1 MFLGAEDEAQ
11 TRDPQLGRLMLYQLS
26 YFRIIGCGRRW
37 IRTTEGINQQIYSL
51 PHLATLVF
59 ALISFLP
66 FQPLPESVGAS
77 CRIRT
82 NDPEITNH
90 VLWPTELKR
99 RVLLLFCLSLSPR
112 CGPKSDCKVTHF
124 FHICKHLEHFFVANT
139 DFFEDFSSFH
149 TNTHLIHTVFSSAD
163 KFPYF
168 FWLYPQAA
176 GASGGC
182 GRSGRPPNSRC
193 CNTSAA
199 DTTAVPVMTH
209 DTGYTSI
216 STWKSLYTGC
226 TV

>member
-26 YFRIIGCGRRW
+26 YFRIVGCGRRW

-59 ALISFLP
+59 ALISFYSSLR
-66 FQPLPESVGAS
+66 PLPESAGAS

-124 FHICKHLEHFFVANT
+124 FHICKHLKLFFVASP

-168 FWLYPQAA
+168 FGRILRLPAPTEAAA
-176 GASGGC
+176 GPGALRTAGAAIQALPT
-182 GRSGRPPNSRC
+182 PPLCR
-193 CNTSAA
+193 
-199 DTTAVPVMTH
+199 
-209 DTGYTSI
+209 
-216 STWKSLYTGC
+216 
-226 TV
+226 